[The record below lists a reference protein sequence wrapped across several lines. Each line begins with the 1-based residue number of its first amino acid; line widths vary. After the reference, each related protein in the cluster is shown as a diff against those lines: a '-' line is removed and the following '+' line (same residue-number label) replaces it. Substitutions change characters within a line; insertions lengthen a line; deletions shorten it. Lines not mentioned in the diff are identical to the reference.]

1 MRNLHNAL
9 ADTLD
14 RFQPRLN
21 WRILP
26 DPDLTTRWRIQV
38 WYGDES
44 LLETEILELDGE
56 AVGCVLQRRNIS
68 FRTMQRFM
76 DTLMQNL
83 DDEPNGS
90 PPGGGPPTH

>member
-1 MRNLHNAL
+1 MRNIDNAL
-9 ADTLD
+9 ADTLV

-26 DPDLTTRWRIQV
+26 DGDLPNRWRIQV
-38 WYGDES
+38 WNGEDS
-44 LLETEILELDGE
+44 LLETEILNLEGD

-76 DTLMQNL
+76 DTLMHNL
-83 DDEPNGS
+83 DERSPH
-90 PPGGGPPTH
+90 PPGGEPTH